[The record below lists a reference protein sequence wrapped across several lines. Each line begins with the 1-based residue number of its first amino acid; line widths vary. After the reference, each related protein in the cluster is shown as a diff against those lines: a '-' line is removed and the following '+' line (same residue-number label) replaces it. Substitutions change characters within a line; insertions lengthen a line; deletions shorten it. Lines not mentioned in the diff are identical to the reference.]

1 MSANNVD
8 NKMAHELR
16 KQASL
21 NGSAAALKDVV
32 VDFIGLIS
40 DNLHDTKLTLE
51 QSSFLHNCTVT
62 RPFLAILHTT
72 P

>member
-8 NKMAHELR
+8 NKTAHELR

-21 NGSAAALKDVV
+21 NGSAAALKVV